1 MFFSKYAGF
10 VRQMAHYTGGILMG
24 FLKWI
29 ENLARKINVQMRI
42 LVIFTLVMAGVTG
55 LMGVYA
61 TYVMGDKINQ
71 TAQQKLE
78 SDLALGELMLNTLHP
93 GDWAVKDGKLYKG
106 NDLMEE
112 NYELVDAV
120 GQATG
125 DNVTIFRGDTRVST
139 NVKKEGQRAIGT
151 QVSDEVKQVVID
163 AGQPYLGRAQVV
175 GTWNEAAYK
184 PIRDKDGNIIG
195 IWFVG
200 VPATPY
206 DNLVNHFRTSMIG
219 YSVVGIL
226 FGFIAAFLI
235 AYTVYMPLRRI
246 SKVVQRASDGDLTH
260 YIPVRADDEPAQ
272 LAKMVNVMIEKI
284 SQLIG
289 KTDKLAVS
297 VSHASEELLKSSEV
311 SAAAMEKM
319 TIEVG
324 DMNRSTQNQ
333 AKLTSDSK
341 LSIREMSMAIGQLAE
356 NAREVSTSADTA
368 TNRAEEGEKQVGQAI
383 AQINIISDTVNSTA
397 GIVEGLGM
405 KSEEIGQIVDLITAI
420 ANQTNL
426 LALNA
431 AIEAARAGEHGRG
444 FAVVA
449 EEVRK
454 LAEES
459 ADAAQR
465 IFGLVKEIQNEAQ
478 RAVQAMQNGTR
489 EVRNGTE
496 VVTQAGEAFKHII
509 QAVSAVSIQI
519 QAMTV
524 ASNKMATSAETVIN
538 SIEQTAAASETNTRA
553 AQNISELAEA
563 QMGGIEEISAS
574 LDDLN
579 GIVNELNEAISYF
592 KYTDIIGES
601 E

>member
-1 MFFSKYAGF
+1 
-10 VRQMAHYTGGILMG
+10 MG
-24 FLKWI
+24 FMTWI
-29 ENLARKINVQMRI
+29 ENLARRINVQMRI
-42 LVIFTLVMAGVTG
+42 LVIFTLVIAGITG
-55 LMGVYA
+55 IMGIYA

-71 TAQQKLE
+71 TANQKLE
-78 SDLALGELMLNTLHP
+78 SDLAMGELMLDTFHP

-120 GQATG
+120 GKATG
-125 DNVTIFRGDTRVST
+125 DNVTIFRGDTRVAT
-139 NVKKEGQRAIGT
+139 NVMKDGQRAIGT
-151 QVSDEVKQVVID
+151 QVSPEVKSVVID

-184 PIRDKDGNIIG
+184 PIRDKDGNIVG

-200 VPATPY
+200 VPSTPY
-206 DNLVNHFRTSMIG
+206 DNMVSRFRINMIA
-219 YSVVGIL
+219 YSAFGIII
-226 FGFIAAFLI
+226 GFIAAFLI

-246 SKVVQRASDGDLTH
+246 STAVHRASEGDLTY
-260 YIPVRADDEPAQ
+260 YIPVKADDEPAR
-272 LAKMVNVMIEKI
+272 LAKMVNTMIERI

-289 KTDKLAVS
+289 KTSKMAVS
-297 VSHASEELLKSSEV
+297 VSHASEELLKSSET
-311 SAAAMEKM
+311 SATAMQKM

-324 DMNRSTQNQ
+324 DMNNSTLNQ
-333 AKLTSDSK
+333 AKLTSASK
-341 LSIREMSMAIGQLAE
+341 ASISDMSGAIRQLAE
-356 NAREVSTSADTA
+356 NAREVSSSADTA

-383 AQINIISDTVNSTA
+383 TQINIISDTVNSTA
-397 GIVEGLGM
+397 GIVEGLGI

-431 AIEAARAGEHGRG
+431 AIEAARAGEQGRG

-496 VVTQAGEAFKHII
+496 VVTRAGDAFKHII
-509 QAVSAVSIQI
+509 QAVGTVNTQI
-519 QAMTV
+519 QAMTA
-524 ASNKMATSAETVIN
+524 ASNKMAASAETVIN

-579 GIVNELNEAISYF
+579 VIARELKEAISYF
-592 KYTDIIGES
+592 KYSETIQEGE
-601 E
+601 